1 MERTRTVARS
11 RPFLERHRRPLTGLA
26 VLAAIVLV
34 GGFIF
39 VQATAKAY
47 ACTTQSDPAP
57 AAAALPN
64 GSPAPLGQVQPDMG
78 RSHVADGTFARYSY
92 CPPASGDHYNG
103 AAVGPIEARYYAPDD
118 ATAPQ
123 GWIHNLEHGGMVIL
137 YSCDQGACDD
147 ATQQALKGLFQT
159 FPDSPVCAVPK
170 GNTGPVIT
178 RFEQMKAPI
187 AALLWGRELF
197 QTKLDTAQIL
207 DYFKTQAEQHNPEL
221 ECQRPAPSAGPAPSG
236 SAAPAPSG
244 SAVPVPSGSAVPA
257 PSGSGAPAP
266 SSSATPMPSAVPSP
280 SPS

>member
-11 RPFLERHRRPLTGLA
+11 RPFIERHRRALTGLA
-26 VLAAIVLV
+26 VVAAIVLV

-47 ACTTQSDPAP
+47 ACTTQTDPAP
-57 AAAALPN
+57 AATSQPN

-78 RSHVADGTFARYSY
+78 RDHIADGASARYTY
-92 CPPASGDHYNG
+92 CPPASGGHYNG

-118 ATAPQ
+118 ATVPQ

-147 ATQQALKGLFQT
+147 ATQQALKSLFQT

-207 DYFKTQAEQHNPEL
+207 EYFKTQAEQHNPEP
-221 ECQRPAPSAGPAPSG
+221 ECQRPAP

-244 SAVPVPSGSAVPA
+244 SAVPVPSGSAAPA
-257 PSGSGAPAP
+257 PSSSGDPAP